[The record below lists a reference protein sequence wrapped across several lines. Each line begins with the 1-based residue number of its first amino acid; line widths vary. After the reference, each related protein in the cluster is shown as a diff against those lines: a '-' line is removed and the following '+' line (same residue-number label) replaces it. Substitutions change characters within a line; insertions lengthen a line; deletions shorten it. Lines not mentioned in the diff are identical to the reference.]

1 VRSVKLLTSLREAP
15 VPHRYRVLV
24 IVSVATLV
32 ASLDLFIVNIA
43 FPSIKHEF
51 AGTSDAT
58 LSWVLS
64 AYAIVMAA
72 LLVPAGRLADL
83 LGRKRLFMGGLVT
96 FVGASALCAAAP
108 GPGWLIGARILQ
120 AAGGAIL
127 MPTSLAL
134 LLAEFPPKQRALAVA
149 VWSATGAVAAAAGP
163 PVGGL
168 LVQASWRWVFL
179 VNLPIGL
186 VTAVLATRVLRESRD
201 PDGKGFPDLAGAAL
215 LVLASS
221 ALMLAI
227 VQGQSW
233 GWTSGRVLGLLVGS
247 AVLTAAFLYQSLRHG
262 APVLELGL
270 FRSRAFSAANVAS
283 TLFFAAFGAMLLSN
297 VLFLTRVWH
306 EDILTAGLQISP
318 GPIMAAAFAVPGS
331 ILSSRYGQ
339 HAIASFGALLF
350 ASGGVW
356 WLTHVGLEPH
366 YPTEVLPGMLLGGAG
381 VGFVIPTL
389 ASAVAASLPPARFA
403 TGSAIYGMTRSFGI
417 ALGVAILIAVLGTP
431 RGAEILGSFR
441 AGWEVMA
448 GLAFASA
455 IAAVAI
461 GRLGAAPVQAR
472 PIELEQ
478 AV

>member
-1 VRSVKLLTSLREAP
+1 
-15 VPHRYRVLV
+15 V
-24 IVSVATLV
+24 IVSVATLG

-43 FPSIKHEF
+43 FPSIKHDF

-83 LGRKRLFMGGLVT
+83 LGRKRLFMGGLIT

-134 LLAEFPPKQRALAVA
+134 LLAEFPAHQRALAVA

-186 VTAVLATRVLRESRD
+186 VTAVLAARILAESRD
-201 PDGKGFPDLAGAAL
+201 PEGKRFPDLAGAAL

-233 GWTSGRVLGLLVGS
+233 GWTSFRVLGLLVAS
-247 AVLTAAFLYQSLRHG
+247 AVLTAAFLYQSLSHG

-270 FRSRAFSAANVAS
+270 FRSRGFSAANIAS

-318 GPIMAAAFAVPGS
+318 GPLMAAAFAVPGS
-331 ILSSRYGQ
+331 ILASRYGQ
-339 HAIASFGALLF
+339 RAIAAIGALLF

-356 WLTHVGLEPH
+356 WLTHVGLEQH
-366 YPTEVLPGMLLGGAG
+366 YATDVLPGMLLGGAG

-403 TGSAIYGMTRSFGI
+403 TGSAIYGMTRQFGI
-417 ALGVAILIAVLGTP
+417 ALGVAVLIAVLGTP
-431 RGAEILGSFR
+431 REAEILGSFR

-461 GRLGAAPVQAR
+461 GRLRAAPVQAR
-472 PIELEQ
+472 SIELEQ

>member
-1 VRSVKLLTSLREAP
+1 

-43 FPSIKHEF
+43 FPSIKHDF
-51 AGTSDAT
+51 SGTSDAT

-83 LGRKRLFMGGLVT
+83 LGRKRLFMGGLIT

-108 GPGWLIGARILQ
+108 GPAWLIAARVLQ

-127 MPTSLAL
+127 MPTSLAI
-134 LLAEFPPKQRALAVA
+134 LLAEFPAQQRALAVA

-186 VTAVLATRVLRESRD
+186 VTAVLAARVLRESRD

-233 GWTSGRVLGLLVGS
+233 GWTSVRVLGLLLGS

-270 FRSRAFSAANVAS
+270 FRSRAFSAANIAS

-331 ILSSRYGQ
+331 ILAGRYGQ
-339 HAIASFGALLF
+339 RAIASIGALLF

-356 WLTHVGLEPH
+356 WLTHVGLEPD
-366 YPTEVLPGMLLGGAG
+366 YATEVLPGMLLGGAG

-403 TGSAIYGMTRSFGI
+403 TGSAIYGMTRQFGI
-417 ALGVAILIAVLGTP
+417 ALGVAVLIAVLGTP
-431 RGAEILGSFR
+431 RSAEILGSFR

-455 IAAVAI
+455 IAAAGI
-461 GRLGAAPVQAR
+461 GRLRAAPVQAR

>member
-1 VRSVKLLTSLREAP
+1 M
-15 VPHRYRVLV
+15 PHRYRVLV
-24 IVSVATLV
+24 IVSVATFV

-43 FPSIKHEF
+43 FPSIKHDF

-83 LGRKRLFMGGLVT
+83 LGRKRLFMGGLIT

-108 GPGWLIGARILQ
+108 GPGDLIAARILQ
-120 AAGGAIL
+120 AVGGAIL

-134 LLAEFPPKQRALAVA
+134 LLAEFPPRQRALAVA

-186 VTAVLATRVLRESRD
+186 LTAVLAARVLRESRD
-201 PDGKGFPDLAGAAL
+201 PGGKRFPDLAGAAL

-233 GWTSGRVLGLLVGS
+233 GWASARVLGLLVGS
-247 AVLTAAFLYQSLRHG
+247 ALLTAAFLYQSARHG

-270 FRSRAFSAANVAS
+270 FRSRAFSAANIAS

-318 GPIMAAAFAVPGS
+318 GPLMAATFAVPGS
-331 ILSSRYGQ
+331 ILASRYGQ
-339 HAIASFGALLF
+339 RAIAAIGALLF

-356 WLTHVGLEPH
+356 WLTHVGVEPH
-366 YPTEVLPGMLLGGAG
+366 YATGVLPGMLLGGAG

-403 TGSAIYGMTRSFGI
+403 TGSAIYGMTRQFGI
-417 ALGVAILIAVLGTP
+417 ALGVAVLIAVLGTP
-431 RGAEILGSFR
+431 RETEVLGSFR

-455 IAAVAI
+455 IAAAAI
-461 GRLGAAPVQAR
+461 GSLRAAPVQAR

>member
-1 VRSVKLLTSLREAP
+1 M
-15 VPHRYRVLV
+15 PHRYRVLV
-24 IVSVATLV
+24 IVSVATFV

-43 FPSIKHEF
+43 FPSIGRDF
-51 AGTSDAT
+51 VGTSDAA

-96 FVGASALCAAAP
+96 FVVASALCAAAP
-108 GPGWLIGARILQ
+108 GAGWLIGARVLQ

-134 LLAEFPPKQRALAVA
+134 LLAEFPLKQRGLAVA
-149 VWSATGAVAAAAGP
+149 IWSATGAVAAAAGP
-163 PVGGL
+163 PIGGL

-186 VTAVLATRVLRESRD
+186 ITALLAARVLSESRD
-201 PDGKGFPDLAGAAL
+201 PEGKRFPDLAGAAM

-233 GWTSGRVLGLLVGS
+233 GWASIRITGLITGAVILG
-247 AVLTAAFLYQSLRHG
+247 AAFLYWSARHP

-270 FRSRAFSAANVAS
+270 FRARAFSAANAS
-283 TLFFAAFGAMLLSN
+283 GTLFFAAFGAMLLAS

-306 EDILTAGLQISP
+306 EDILTAGLQIAP

-331 ILSSRYGQ
+331 LLSRR
-339 HAIASFGALLF
+339 FGERTVAAAGSVLF
-350 ASGGVW
+350 ALAGVW
-356 WLTHVGLEPH
+356 WLSRVGLQPN
-366 YPTEVLPGMLLGGAG
+366 YASAFLPGWLIGGAG
-381 VGFVIPTL
+381 VGLVIPTL
-389 ASAVAASLPPARFA
+389 ASASAASLPAARFA
-403 TGSAIYGMTRSFGI
+403 TGSAVYGMTRQFGI
-417 ALGVAILIAVLGTP
+417 ALGIAILIAVLGTP
-431 RGAEILGSFR
+431 RGAEVLPAFR
-441 AGWEVMA
+441 TGWEVIV

-461 GRLGAAPVQAR
+461 GRITIAPVRAEAI
-472 PIELEQ
+472 PELRQ

>member
-1 VRSVKLLTSLREAP
+1 M
-15 VPHRYRVLV
+15 PHRYRVLV

-83 LGRKRLFMGGLVT
+83 LGRKRLFMGGLIT

-108 GPGWLIGARILQ
+108 GPGWLIAARILQ

-186 VTAVLATRVLRESRD
+186 VTALLAARMLSESRD
-201 PDGKGFPDLAGAAL
+201 PDGKAFPDLAGAAL

-233 GWTSGRVLGLLVGS
+233 GWTSVRVLGLLVGS

-270 FRSRAFSAANVAS
+270 FRSRAFSAANIAS

-297 VLFLTRVWH
+297 VLFLTRAWH

-318 GPIMAAAFAVPGS
+318 GPLMAAAFAVPGS
-331 ILSSRYGQ
+331 ILSGRYGQ
-339 HAIASFGALLF
+339 RAIASIGALLF

-366 YPTEVLPGMLLGGAG
+366 YATEVLPGMLLGGAG

-403 TGSAIYGMTRSFGI
+403 TGSAIYGMTRQFGI
-417 ALGVAILIAVLGTP
+417 ALGVAVLIAVLGTP

-441 AGWEVMA
+441 SGWEVMA

-455 IAAVAI
+455 IAAAGI
-461 GRLGAAPVQAR
+461 GRLSAAPVQAR
-472 PIELEQ
+472 SVELEQ

>member
-1 VRSVKLLTSLREAP
+1 

-43 FPSIKHEF
+43 FPSIKHDF

-83 LGRKRLFMGGLVT
+83 LGRKRLFMGGLIT

-108 GPGWLIGARILQ
+108 GPGWLIAARIIQ

-186 VTAVLATRVLRESRD
+186 VTAVLAARVLSESRD
-201 PDGKGFPDLAGAAL
+201 PDGKRFPDLAGAAL

-233 GWTSGRVLGLLVGS
+233 GWTSVRVLGLLVASG
-247 AVLTAAFLYQSLRHG
+247 VLTAAFLYRSLRHG

-270 FRSRAFSAANVAS
+270 FRSRAFSAANIAS

-331 ILSSRYGQ
+331 ILSGRYGQ
-339 HAIASFGALLF
+339 RAIATMGALLF

-356 WLTHVGLEPH
+356 WLTHVGLEPQ
-366 YPTEVLPGMLLGGAG
+366 YATEVLPGMLLGGAG

-389 ASAVAASLPPARFA
+389 ASAVAAALPPARFA
-403 TGSAIYGMTRSFGI
+403 TGSAIYGMTRQFGI
-417 ALGVAILIAVLGTP
+417 ALGVAVLIAVLGTP
-431 RGAEILGSFR
+431 QRQILESFR
-441 AGWEVMA
+441 SGWVVIAGI
-448 GLAFASA
+448 AFASA
-455 IAAVAI
+455 IAAFAI
-461 GRLGAAPVQAR
+461 GRLHVTPVQAR

>member
-1 VRSVKLLTSLREAP
+1 
-15 VPHRYRVLV
+15 
-24 IVSVATLV
+24 
-32 ASLDLFIVNIA
+32 
-43 FPSIKHEF
+43 
-51 AGTSDAT
+51 
-58 LSWVLS
+58 
-64 AYAIVMAA
+64 
-72 LLVPAGRLADL
+72 
-83 LGRKRLFMGGLVT
+83 
-96 FVGASALCAAAP
+96 
-108 GPGWLIGARILQ
+108 
-120 AAGGAIL
+120 
-127 MPTSLAL
+127 
-134 LLAEFPPKQRALAVA
+134 VA

-186 VTAVLATRVLRESRD
+186 VTAVLAARVLRESRD

-233 GWTSGRVLGLLVGS
+233 GWTSVRVLGLLLGS

-270 FRSRAFSAANVAS
+270 FRSRAFSAANIAS

-331 ILSSRYGQ
+331 ILAGRYGQ
-339 HAIASFGALLF
+339 RAIASIGALLF

-356 WLTHVGLEPH
+356 WLTHVGLEPD
-366 YPTEVLPGMLLGGAG
+366 YATEVLPGMLLGGAG

-403 TGSAIYGMTRSFGI
+403 TGSAIYGMTRQFGI
-417 ALGVAILIAVLGTP
+417 ALGVAVLIAVLGTP
-431 RGAEILGSFR
+431 RSAEILGSFR

-455 IAAVAI
+455 IAAAGI
-461 GRLGAAPVQAR
+461 GRLRAAPVQAR

>member
-1 VRSVKLLTSLREAP
+1 
-15 VPHRYRVLV
+15 
-24 IVSVATLV
+24 
-32 ASLDLFIVNIA
+32 
-43 FPSIKHEF
+43 
-51 AGTSDAT
+51 
-58 LSWVLS
+58 
-64 AYAIVMAA
+64 MAA

-83 LGRKRLFMGGLVT
+83 LGRKRLFMGGLIT

-108 GPGWLIGARILQ
+108 GPVWLIGARILQ

-134 LLAEFPPKQRALAVA
+134 LLAEFPPAQRALAVA

-186 VTAVLATRVLRESRD
+186 VTAVIAARLLNESRD
-201 PDGKGFPDLAGAAL
+201 PDGKAFPDLAGAAL

-233 GWTSGRVLGLLVGS
+233 GWTSVRVLGLLVGS
-247 AVLTAAFLYQSLRHG
+247 VILTAAFLYQSLRHG

-270 FRSRAFSAANVAS
+270 FRSRAFSAANIAS

-297 VLFLTRVWH
+297 VLFLTRAWH
-306 EDILTAGLQISP
+306 EDIVTAGLQISP
-318 GPIMAAAFAVPGS
+318 GPLMAAAFAVPGS
-331 ILSSRYGQ
+331 ILSGRYGQ
-339 HAIASFGALLF
+339 RAIASIGALLF

-366 YPTEVLPGMLLGGAG
+366 YATEVLPGMLLGGAG

-403 TGSAIYGMTRSFGI
+403 TGSAIYGMTRQFGI

-441 AGWEVMA
+441 SGWEVTA

-455 IAAVAI
+455 IAAAAI
-461 GRLGAAPVQAR
+461 GRLRLAPVQAR

>member
-1 VRSVKLLTSLREAP
+1 

-43 FPSIKHEF
+43 FPSIKHDF
-51 AGTSDAT
+51 SGTSDAT

-83 LGRKRLFMGGLVT
+83 LGRKRLFMGGLIT
-96 FVGASALCAAAP
+96 FVGASALCAAAA
-108 GPGWLIGARILQ
+108 GPGWLIAARILQ

-134 LLAEFPPKQRALAVA
+134 LLAEFPPQQRALAVA

-186 VTAVLATRVLRESRD
+186 VTAVLAARVLSESRD
-201 PDGKGFPDLAGAAL
+201 PDGKAFPDLAGAAL

-233 GWTSGRVLGLLVGS
+233 GWTSARVLGLLVGS

-270 FRSRAFSAANVAS
+270 FRSRAFSAANIAS

-318 GPIMAAAFAVPGS
+318 GPIMAAALAVPGS
-331 ILSSRYGQ
+331 ILAGRYGQ
-339 HAIASFGALLF
+339 RAIASIGAVLF

-356 WLTHVGLEPH
+356 WLTHVGLEPQ
-366 YPTEVLPGMLLGGAG
+366 YATEVLPGMLLGGAG
-381 VGFVIPTL
+381 VGFVVPTL
-389 ASAVAASLPPARFA
+389 ASAVAAALPPARFA
-403 TGSAIYGMTRSFGI
+403 TGSAIYGMTRQFGI
-417 ALGVAILIAVLGTP
+417 AVGVAVLIAVLGTP
-431 RGAEILGSFR
+431 REAEILGSFR

-455 IAAVAI
+455 IAAAGI
-461 GRLGAAPVQAR
+461 GRLSAAPVQVR

>member
-1 VRSVKLLTSLREAP
+1 M
-15 VPHRYRVLV
+15 PHRYRVLIV
-24 IVSVATLV
+24 VSVATFV
-32 ASLDLFIVNIA
+32 ASMDLFIVNIA
-43 FPSIKHEF
+43 FPSIEHDF

-58 LSWVLS
+58 LSWVVS
-64 AYAIVMAA
+64 AYVIVMPA
-72 LLVPAGRLADL
+72 LLVPAGRLAAL
-83 LGRKRLFMGGLVT
+83 LGRKRLFLAGLVI
-96 FVGASALCAAAP
+96 FVAASALCAAAP

-134 LLAEFPPKQRALAVA
+134 LLAEFAPQQRALAVA

-186 VTAVLATRVLRESRD
+186 VTAVLAARVLSESRD
-201 PDGKGFPDLAGAAL
+201 PDGKRFPDLAGAVL

-233 GWTSGRVLGLLVGS
+233 GWTSARIVGLLVGA
-247 AVLTAAFLYQSLRHG
+247 AVLTAGFLYQSLRHG

-270 FRSRAFSAANVAS
+270 FHSRAFSAANIAT

-331 ILSSRYGQ
+331 ILAGRYGQ
-339 HAIASFGALLF
+339 RAIASIGALLF
-350 ASGGVW
+350 ASGGG
-356 WLTHVGLEPH
+356 HD
-366 YPTEVLPGMLLGGAG
+366 
-381 VGFVIPTL
+381 
-389 ASAVAASLPPARFA
+389 
-403 TGSAIYGMTRSFGI
+403 
-417 ALGVAILIAVLGTP
+417 
-431 RGAEILGSFR
+431 
-441 AGWEVMA
+441 
-448 GLAFASA
+448 
-455 IAAVAI
+455 
-461 GRLGAAPVQAR
+461 
-472 PIELEQ
+472 
-478 AV
+478 

>member
-1 VRSVKLLTSLREAP
+1 

-43 FPSIKHEF
+43 FPSIKHDF
-51 AGTSDAT
+51 SGTSDAT

-83 LGRKRLFMGGLVT
+83 LGRKRLFMGGLIT
-96 FVGASALCAAAP
+96 FVGASALCAGAP
-108 GPGWLIGARILQ
+108 GPGWLIAARILQ

-134 LLAEFPPKQRALAVA
+134 LLAEFPAQQRALAVA

-186 VTAVLATRVLRESRD
+186 VTAVLAARVLSESRE
-201 PDGKGFPDLAGAAL
+201 PDGKAFPDLAGAAL

-233 GWTSGRVLGLLVGS
+233 GWTSARVLGLLVGS

-270 FRSRAFSAANVAS
+270 FRSRAFSAANIAS

-318 GPIMAAAFAVPGS
+318 GPIMAAALAVPGS
-331 ILSSRYGQ
+331 ILAGRYGQ
-339 HAIASFGALLF
+339 RAIASIGAVLF

-356 WLTHVGLEPH
+356 WLTHVGLEPQ
-366 YPTEVLPGMLLGGAG
+366 YATEVLPGMLLGGAG
-381 VGFVIPTL
+381 VGFVVPTL
-389 ASAVAASLPPARFA
+389 ASAVAAALPPARFA
-403 TGSAIYGMTRSFGI
+403 TGSAIYGMTRQFGI
-417 ALGVAILIAVLGTP
+417 AVGVAVLIAVLGTP
-431 RGAEILGSFR
+431 REAEILGSFR

-455 IAAVAI
+455 IAAAGI
-461 GRLGAAPVQAR
+461 GRLSAAPVQVR

>member
-1 VRSVKLLTSLREAP
+1 M
-15 VPHRYRVLV
+15 PHRYRVLV
-24 IVSVATLV
+24 IVSIATFV

-108 GPGWLIGARILQ
+108 GPGWLIAARILQ
-120 AAGGAIL
+120 AVGGAIL

-186 VTAVLATRVLRESRD
+186 VTAVLAARVLSESRD
-201 PDGKGFPDLAGAAL
+201 PDGKAFPDLAGAAL

-233 GWTSGRVLGLLVGS
+233 GWTSVRVLGLLVGA

-270 FRSRAFSAANVAS
+270 FRSRAFTAANIAS

-297 VLFLTRVWH
+297 VLFLTRVWR

-318 GPIMAAAFAVPGS
+318 GPIMAAAFAMPGS
-331 ILSSRYGQ
+331 ILAGRYGQ
-339 HAIASFGALLF
+339 RAVAAIGALLF

-366 YPTEVLPGMLLGGAG
+366 YASEVLPGMLLGGAG
-381 VGFVIPTL
+381 VGFVVPTL

-403 TGSAIYGMTRSFGI
+403 TGSAIYGMTRQFGI
-417 ALGVAILIAVLGTP
+417 ALGVAILIAVLGIP

-441 AGWEVMA
+441 SGWEVMA

-455 IAAVAI
+455 IAAAAI
-461 GRLGAAPVQAR
+461 GRLRVAPVQAQS
-472 PIELEQ
+472 IELEQ

>member
-1 VRSVKLLTSLREAP
+1 MQ
-15 VPHRYRVLV
+15 HRYRVLV
-24 IVSVATLV
+24 IVSVATFV

-83 LGRKRLFMGGLVT
+83 LGRKRLFMGGLIT

-108 GPGWLIGARILQ
+108 GPGALIAARILQ

-134 LLAEFPPKQRALAVA
+134 LLAEFPAQQRALAVA

-186 VTAVLATRVLRESRD
+186 VTALLAARVLRESRD
-201 PDGKGFPDLAGAAL
+201 PDGKRFPDLAGAAL

-233 GWTSGRVLGLLVGS
+233 GWTSARVLGLLVGS
-247 AVLTAAFLYQSLRHG
+247 ALLTAAFLFQSVRHG

-270 FRSRAFSAANVAS
+270 FRSRGFSAANIAS

-318 GPIMAAAFAVPGS
+318 GPLMAAAFAVPGS

-339 HAIASFGALLF
+339 RAVAAIGALLF

-366 YPTEVLPGMLLGGAG
+366 YATDVLPGMLLGGAG

-403 TGSAIYGMTRSFGI
+403 TGSAIYGMTRQFGI
-417 ALGVAILIAVLGTP
+417 ALGVAVLIAVLGTP
-431 RGAEILGSFR
+431 REAEILRSFR
-441 AGWEVMA
+441 TGWEVMA

-455 IAAVAI
+455 IAAAAI
-461 GRLGAAPVQAR
+461 GRLRAAPVQDR